1 LPWQRKKRKRNPLR
15 RRSKESKQSRERAK
29 KKSAVQAATKKPKKK
44 GQELSWSF
52 PGLLEALAGTNAA
65 DSPGLQARVDPQTFG
80 TEERLP
86 QQHEATPPQAVKQF
100 YKNLIFNSI

>member
-1 LPWQRKKRKRNPLR
+1 MKH
-15 RRSKESKQSRERAK
+15 
-29 KKSAVQAATKKPKKK
+29 AA
-44 GQELSWSF
+44 WIF
-52 PGLLEALAGTNAA
+52 PDQLKALAGTNAA

-100 YKNLIFNSI
+100 YKNLILKIVSKTARDRIALDSRLATVSGPAGGRLKRI